1 MLRALVLCVLAA
13 YATAG
18 TPAELASKIHAATLS
33 GKAPLVQAPAGTLG
47 VFVAIGTYTDS
58 ACTTTVGTS
67 FGQSGTCVTTGQQFS
82 GSVGVAGSVPG
93 SVNATLSGSTLT
105 GCVDYGSF
113 TCSSQ
118 NSVCIP
124 YGTTSCAPYGT
135 TGLYQMV
142 YTSSYTFVSSAGYN
156 GTSCSGLPAGPNFYP
171 LNQCLV
177 GTNGDTGMPNS
188 GKVTAGY
195 TQCNYTDTTCTTQ
208 NYCFTCQP
216 GACCTDAS
224 APGSSFKVG
233 AASAVAPSL
242 LVLAA
247 AALAA
252 LSF

>member
-18 TPAELASKIHAATLS
+18 TPAELASRMHAAIMS

-47 VFVAIGTYTDS
+47 VFVAMGSYSDS
-58 ACTTTVGTS
+58 ACTTSVGTPQ
-67 FGQSGTCVTTGQQFS
+67 FVQSGTCITTGTQFS
-82 GSVGVAGSVPG
+82 GTPGVAGAVPG
-93 SVNATLSGSTLT
+93 SVNFTLSGSTLT

-118 NSVCIP
+118 NSICVP
-124 YGTTSCAPYGT
+124 YGTTTCTSSGIGVYS
-135 TGLYQMV
+135 MV
-142 YTSSYTFVSSAGYN
+142 SISSYTFISVTSYN
-156 GTSCSGLPAGPNFYP
+156 STSCSGLPAGPGFNP

-177 GTNGDTGMPNS
+177 GTNQYTGSPNS
-188 GKVTAGY
+188 AKLTAGY

-208 NYCFTCQP
+208 NYCLTCQA
-216 GACCTDAS
+216 GACCTDPS
-224 APGSSFKVG
+224 APGNSFKIG

>member
-18 TPAELASKIHAATLS
+18 TPAELASRMHAAIMS

-47 VFVAIGTYTDS
+47 VFVAMSTYSDS
-58 ACTTTVGTS
+58 ACTTITGTS
-67 FGQSGTCVTTGQQFS
+67 FAQSGTCVTTGQQFS
-82 GSVGVAGSVPG
+82 GSFGQAGAVPG
-93 SVNATLSGSTLT
+93 SVNLTLSGSTLT

-118 NSVCIP
+118 NSACIP
-124 YGTTSCAPYGT
+124 YGTTACTLSGT
-135 TGLYQMV
+135 NVYSMV
-142 YTSSYTFVSSAGYN
+142 STSSYTFVSSTGYN
-156 GTSCSGLPAGPNFYP
+156 GTSCSGLPAGPSFSA

-177 GTNGDTGMPNS
+177 GTSQYTGSPNS
-188 GKVTAGY
+188 AKLTAGY

-208 NYCFTCQP
+208 NYCITCQP
-216 GACCTDAS
+216 GACCTDSS
-224 APGSSFKVG
+224 APGQSFKIG